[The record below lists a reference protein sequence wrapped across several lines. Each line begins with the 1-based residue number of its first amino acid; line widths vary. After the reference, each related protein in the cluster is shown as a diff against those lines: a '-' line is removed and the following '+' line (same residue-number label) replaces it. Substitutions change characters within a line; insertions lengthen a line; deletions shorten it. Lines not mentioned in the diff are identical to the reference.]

1 MEPDLRDQVVD
12 FVKHWQPESTFP
24 LKQFLSGLE
33 LPASKFYSWRD
44 RYGKDNLHNGKIP
57 RDHWLEPWEKEA
69 IVEYAR
75 AHREEHYRALTY
87 RMLDADV
94 VAVAPATVYRVL
106 KAAGLMPSRW
116 NLSQNRSKG
125 KGFIQPLRPHEHWH
139 VDISYLNICG
149 TFYYLVVVLDGC
161 SRFVIHWDIRES
173 MTELDVEL
181 VLQRAKELY
190 PEARPR
196 IISDNGSQFV
206 SKEFKIFVR
215 LSQMSHVRTSPNYP
229 QSNGKLERFHH
240 TIKSEAIRPKT
251 PLSFGDARR
260 VVEKFVK
267 HYNFERLHSAL
278 GFVTPHDKM
287 IGKDLEIFAAR
298 DRKLEA
304 ARARRKAAR
313 DGLSSSTIIRSDYSL
328 STEPQNSSFR

>member
-1 MEPDLRDQVVD
+1 MEPDQRDEVID
-12 FVKHWQPESTFP
+12 FVKRWQADSMLS

-33 LPASKFYSWRD
+33 LSASKFYSWRD
-44 RYGKDNLHNGKIP
+44 RYGKDNFHNGQIP
-57 RDHWLEPWEKEA
+57 RDHWLEPWERAA

-75 AHREEHYRALTY
+75 AHADEHYRSLTY
-87 RMLDADV
+87 RMLDADI
-94 VAVAPATVYRVL
+94 VAASPATVYRVL
-106 KAAGLMPSRW
+106 SAAGLMPSRW
-116 NLSQNRSKG
+116 NRAQQRSKG
-125 KGFIQPLRPHEHWH
+125 KGFVQPLRPHEHWH

-190 PEARPR
+190 PDARPR

-206 SKEFKIFVR
+206 AKDFKIFVR
-215 LSQMSHVRTSPNYP
+215 LSGMTHVRTSPNYP

-240 TIKSEAIRPKT
+240 TLKSEAIRPNT
-251 PLSFGDARR
+251 PLSIDDARR
-260 VVEKFVK
+260 IVEKFVR

-287 IGKDLEIFAAR
+287 IGMDLEIFAAR

-313 DGLSSSTIIRSDYSL
+313 DGLSSSAKTRSDYLL
-328 STEPQNSSFR
+328 SAEPQNSVFH